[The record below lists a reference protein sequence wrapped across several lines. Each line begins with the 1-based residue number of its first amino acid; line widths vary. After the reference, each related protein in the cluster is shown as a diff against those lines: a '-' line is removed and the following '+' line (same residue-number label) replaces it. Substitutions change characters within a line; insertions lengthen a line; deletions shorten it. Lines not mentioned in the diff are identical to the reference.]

1 MVVNLPRG
9 DAAGN
14 YWIARKPLPRPCWG
28 RAVALNGR
36 IYFFVWNATYGYD
49 PAVGRW
55 TLKTPM
61 STPRLDFAV
70 AAYKN
75 KIYVIG
81 GSPVES
87 RWQYYCGVNEV
98 YDPAID
104 AWETKTD
111 MPTKRGG
118 LCATVVNNKIY
129 LIAGQEDSVD
139 GNPNISVVNEVYD
152 PEADASRARQNPYP

>member
-1 MVVNLPRG
+1 MSIYLGVTRPEITGLL
-9 DAAGN
+9 GN
-14 YWIARKPLPRPCWG
+14 PYLDHVGAEQLRAR
-28 RAVALNGR
+28 
-36 IYFFVWNATYGYD
+36 
-49 PAVGRW
+49 
-55 TLKTPM
+55 
-61 STPRLDFAV
+61 SRLDFAV